1 MTTTE
6 IVHTFLE
13 VIDLW
18 EAPATCADLA
28 KALGQRTFKVAA
40 ALKFLTSEGVLIRQD
55 VCEKSLYLPP
65 AKQERNL
72 IQEYLCTGRV
82 ML

>member
-1 MTTTE
+1 MTTTQ
-6 IVHTFLE
+6 IIHVLLE

-40 ALKFLTSEGVLIRQD
+40 ALKFLTSEGVLFRQD
-55 VCEKSLYLPP
+55 VCEKSLYIPTE
-65 AKQERNL
+65 KRERNL